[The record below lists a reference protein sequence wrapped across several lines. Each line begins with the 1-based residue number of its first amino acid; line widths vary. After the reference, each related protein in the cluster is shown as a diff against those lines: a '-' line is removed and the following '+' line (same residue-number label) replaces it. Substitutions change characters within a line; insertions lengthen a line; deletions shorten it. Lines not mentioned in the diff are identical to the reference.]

1 MDFCH
6 ITKFYT
12 DFTNNTQQ
20 ILHTFV
26 TMRLLNNSRI
36 KERKYNCM
44 DFFGVLNMIGGLA
57 LFLYGM
63 KIMGDSLS
71 KLAGGKMEQVLEQ
84 MTSNPLKAVLLGAG
98 VTAVIQSSSATT
110 VMVVGFVNSGIMRLS
125 QAAPVIMGA
134 NIGTTVTSW
143 LLSLTGIESGN
154 FWVQLLKPTSFTP
167 ILAVIGVILVMFLK
181 DTRKNDI
188 GTILLGFAIL
198 MFGMEAMSGAVKP
211 LADVPEFT
219 SLFTAFE
226 NPILGMIVGAVL
238 TAIIQSSSASVG
250 ILQAMCVTGSVSVGA
265 ALPVIMGQN
274 IGTCIT
280 AVISSM
286 GANRNAKR
294 ASLIHLYFN
303 LIGTTCFMVVF
314 YSVNAFVHFEFLSD
328 TASAASIAVIHSVF
342 NVLAT
347 AVLLPLAKMLEK
359 LAYATLP
366 VTEEEKKAEKG
377 RNEKNFL
384 DERFLESPAFAVAQC
399 KSAVCEISKLVEEG
413 MALVVKS
420 ATVYNE
426 KEIERVCEIENLV
439 DEKQDEISSYL
450 NKLSAKPLTEKD
462 SCIVGKLGRCVV
474 DFERISDYLKGI
486 SYALRAMHE
495 RGDVFSESAS
505 KEKELIFNAAFEIVE
520 NTSASFI
527 HGDKDMALKIDPLYE
542 TITGMKDIIRKNH
555 GKRLEKGSCSVELG
569 LSLTDMVTSIARIA
583 GHCSN
588 IAEAEISDATDEFA
602 LHSYVRSMRENNE
615 YYREQV
621 QQYKSKYAI
630 VEK

>member
-1 MDFCH
+1 
-6 ITKFYT
+6 
-12 DFTNNTQQ
+12 
-20 ILHTFV
+20 
-26 TMRLLNNSRI
+26 
-36 KERKYNCM
+36 M
-44 DFFGVLNMIGGLA
+44 DFFGILNMLGGLA

-63 KIMGDSLS
+63 KVMGDSLS

-84 MTSNPLKAVLLGAG
+84 MTSNPIKAVFLGAG
-98 VTAVIQSSSATT
+98 VTAIIQSSSATT
-110 VMVVGFVNSGIMRLS
+110 VMVVGFVNSGIMKLS

-143 LLSLTGIESGN
+143 ILSLTGIESGN

-181 DTRKNDI
+181 ETRKNDI

-219 SLFTAFE
+219 SMFTAFE
-226 NPILGMIVGAVL
+226 NPVLGMIVGAVL

-250 ILQAMCVTGSVSVGA
+250 ILQAMCVTGSVSIGA

-280 AVISSM
+280 ALISSV

-303 LIGTTCFMVVF
+303 IIGTTCFMIVF
-314 YSVNAFVHFEFLSD
+314 YTVNAFVHFKFLSD
-328 TASAASIAVIHSVF
+328 TASAASIAVIHSAF
-342 NVLAT
+342 NIIAT
-347 AVLLPLAKMLEK
+347 VILLPLAKMLEK

-366 VTEEEKKAEKG
+366 VTEEEKNEEKG
-377 RNEKNFL
+377 YNKKKLL
-384 DERFLESPAFAVAQC
+384 DERFLESPSFAVAQC
-399 KSAVCEISKLVEEG
+399 KSAVCEVARLVEEG
-413 MALVVKS
+413 TALVVKS
-420 ATVYNE
+420 SSVYNE
-426 KEIERVCEIENLV
+426 KEMTRVCEIESII
-439 DEKQDEISSYL
+439 DEKQDEIDSYL
-450 NKLSAKPLTEKD
+450 NKLSAKSLAEKD
-462 SCIVGKLGRCVV
+462 SCIVGKLRRCIV
-474 DFERISDYLKGI
+474 DFERISDNLKGI
-486 SYALRAMHE
+486 SYTLRVMHE

-505 KEKELIFNAAFEIVE
+505 KEKELIFNAVYEIVE
-520 NTSASFI
+520 NTSASFV

-542 TITGMKDIIRKNH
+542 TISGMKEIIRNNH

-569 LSLTDMVTSIARIA
+569 LSLTDMVTSIERVA

-588 IAEAEISDATDEFA
+588 IAEAEISDVADEFA

-621 QQYKSKYAI
+621 QQYKAKYAI
-630 VEK
+630 VEKPPKE